1 MKNIIYILLFISTGI
16 VAQETTNDNGIL
28 LGAYIPTQAEGIPA
42 SAKKMFVNKL
52 GQIIT
57 KNGISD
63 NVYNSRF
70 ILVPNVTVLSKNVT
84 ATAPPKVAINLG
96 VTLYIGDGVA
106 GNLFESEYFE
116 LKVVG
121 TNETKAYISALKRL
135 SPKNTAV
142 QDFITRGKQKII
154 NYYNE
159 NCDLIVKKAGSL
171 ESQNKLE
178 EALEQLANV
187 PEASSCFDKIE
198 RKMGNLY
205 QKIIDRD
212 CKIKLA
218 EAQAIWAAN
227 QNIGA
232 ANEAAVI
239 LASIDP
245 QAKCFSQ
252 VNSLFSKISSRVK
265 DLSDRSWN
273 YQLKVLDLKK
283 RAINAARD
291 IGVAYG
297 RNQPQ
302 NVTYNTRGWY

>member
-1 MKNIIYILLFISTGI
+1 MKTIIYILLFITTTL
-16 VAQETTNDNGIL
+16 VAQDTANNNGIL
-28 LGAYIPTQAEGIPA
+28 LGAYIPSQAEGIPA

-84 ATAPPKVAINLG
+84 ATAPPKIALNLG

-106 GNLFESEYFE
+106 GNLFESEYIE
-116 LKVVG
+116 LKGVG

-135 SPKNTAV
+135 SPKNAVV
-142 QDFITRGKQKII
+142 QDFIARGKQKII

-159 NCDLIVKKAGSL
+159 NCGLIIKKSGSL
-171 ESQNKLE
+171 ESQNQLE
-178 EALEQLANV
+178 EALEVLANV
-187 PEASSCFDKIE
+187 PEASSCFDKISS
-198 RKMGNLY
+198 KMKTLY
-205 QKIIDRD
+205 QKLIDRD
-212 CKIKLA
+212 CKLKLA
-218 EAQAIWAAN
+218 QAQGIWAAN
-227 QNIGA
+227 QDIDA
-232 ANEAAVI
+232 ANEAGAI

-245 QAKCFSQ
+245 QANCFSQ
-252 VNSLFSKISSRVK
+252 VKSLFSKISNRVK
-265 DLSDRSWN
+265 ELSDRSWN
-273 YQLKVLDLKK
+273 YKLKVLDLNR